1 MSTKSIFVAL
11 FFCWFLSSC
20 SSSTFYV
27 VRHAERQSATDDT
40 TPLSD
45 AGKARANQLAE
56 LLANKGIDSVYSSKY
71 LRCTQTAQ
79 PLANRL
85 NQTILLYNPNPTT
98 EIVNRLQGIRGKK
111 VLVVGH
117 SNTVLEI
124 VKGLGGKPKLQK
136 IEAGDYSNLFILQIK
151 KGISGKKVSLIEA
164 TFGAM

>member
-11 FFCWFLSSC
+11 FFCWFLLSC

-45 AGKARANQLAE
+45 AGHARANKLAE

-85 NQTILLYNPNPTT
+85 NQTILLYNPTLTT
-98 EIVNRLQGIRGKK
+98 EIVNRLQGIKGKK

-124 VKGLGGKPKLQK
+124 VKGLGGKPNIQK
-136 IEAGDYSNLFILQIK
+136 IEAGDYDNLFVVNK
-151 KGISGKKVSLIEA
+151 KGKAIKLEELK
-164 TFGAM
+164 F

>member
-1 MSTKSIFVAL
+1 MSTKSIFVVL
-11 FFCWFLSSC
+11 FFFLLLSSC

-45 AGKARANQLAE
+45 TGKARANKLAD
-56 LLANKGIDSVYSSKY
+56 LLADKGIDSVYSSKY

-98 EIVNRLQGIRGKK
+98 EIVNRLQGIKSKK

-124 VKGLGGKPKLQK
+124 VKGLGGKPTIQK
-136 IEAGDYSNLFILQIK
+136 IEAGDYDNLFILQIK
-151 KGISGKKVSLIEA
+151 KGLSGKKVSLQE
-164 TFGAM
+164 TKFGAI